1 MVEKKETQR
10 FKDVTNPVKELTGLV
25 KESYLNGFEVAVS
38 LWEENI
44 KALNNQVDYLVNAE
58 KDYAKSL
65 KEFYSNLPKEVN
77 PFGFGN
83 GSSKALDDGVDRIVA
98 FQKEYINAVRNMSDK
113 VTRETRD
120 LAHKNVEKAFSLF
133 DDYLNSFRV

>member
-10 FKDVTNPVKELTGLV
+10 SKDVTNPVKELTGLV
-25 KESYLNGFEVAVS
+25 KESYLNGFEFAVS
-38 LWEENI
+38 LWEENV
-44 KALNNQVDYLVNAE
+44 KSLNTQVDYLINAE
-58 KDYAKSL
+58 KDYVKSL

-77 PFGFGN
+77 PFGNGN
-83 GSSKALDDGVDRIVA
+83 SKALDDGVDRIVA

-113 VTRETRD
+113 LTRETRD
-120 LAHKNVEKAFSLF
+120 LTQKNVQKAFSLF

>member
-1 MVEKKETQR
+1 MAEKKETQKSR
-10 FKDVTNPVKELTGLV
+10 DITNPVKELTGLV
-25 KESYLNGFEVAVS
+25 KESYLNGFEFAVS

-44 KALNNQVDYLVNAE
+44 KSLNTQVDYLINAE

-77 PFGFGN
+77 PFGNGN
-83 GSSKALDDGVDRIVA
+83 SKVLEDGVDRVVA
-98 FQKEYINAVRNMSDK
+98 FQKEYINAVRSLSDK

-120 LAHKNVEKAFSLF
+120 LTHKNVEKAFSLF
-133 DDYLNSFRV
+133 DDYLNTFRV